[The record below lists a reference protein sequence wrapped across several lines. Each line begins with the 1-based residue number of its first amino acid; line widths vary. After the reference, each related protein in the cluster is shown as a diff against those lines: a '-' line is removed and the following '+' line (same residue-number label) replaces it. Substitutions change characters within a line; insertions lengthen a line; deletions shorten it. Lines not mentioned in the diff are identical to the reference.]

1 MEDVILSDPYT
12 VGASILVTLRLLE
25 GPDCDD
31 LSFLFEEMQTH
42 YTVFCP
48 PRATIVANL
57 RNLPAGTEVLLAT
70 NVDRIV
76 AFAAFSTVFPGPG
89 LKPGFFLK
97 ELFVSKSQRGVGIGK
112 QLLQALSALCLE
124 RGLGRVDWTA
134 DRTDGPLLN
143 FYDNLGATRK
153 EDKLF
158 YRLDGHALKELA
170 SESVK

>member
-31 LSFLFEEMQTH
+31 LSLLFEEMQTH

-48 PRATIVANL
+48 PRETIVANL
-57 RNLPAGTEVLLAT
+57 RNLPAGTEVLVAT

-89 LKPGFFLK
+89 LKPGFF
-97 ELFVSKSQRGVGIGK
+97 SIR
-112 QLLQALSALCLE
+112 
-124 RGLGRVDWTA
+124 RVEV
-134 DRTDGPLLN
+134 
-143 FYDNLGATRK
+143 K
-153 EDKLF
+153 
-158 YRLDGHALKELA
+158 ALKTVPLCQHLTSSQARA
-170 SESVK
+170 SLRDRLCGPPSMGSVE